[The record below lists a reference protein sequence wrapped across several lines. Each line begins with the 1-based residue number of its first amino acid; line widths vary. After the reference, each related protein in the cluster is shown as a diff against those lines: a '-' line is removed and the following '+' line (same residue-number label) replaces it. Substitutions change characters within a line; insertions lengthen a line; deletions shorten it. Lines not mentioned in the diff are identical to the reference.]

1 MSSSPRLCFPIDG
14 SKVGRPF
21 ALAQHCVAEPDTVCR
36 ELIQNSL
43 DAHAATRDD
52 GPCRVVF
59 RTSRSEVK
67 DLPGYEDYRQAL
79 QRAEHSWHENEE
91 VSAYLANLRD
101 CLRESERFGL
111 DILFVS
117 DNGAGFSEKGLEAVM
132 AEGAPEKQDGSS
144 GSFGIGHLT
153 AYGISGLQYICYA
166 SKQRDGRELMA
177 GHAILAAHESSE
189 GKLLSGN
196 GYYVEDYIPRFHQPF
211 SFCGAEHIPAFL
223 RQELDRIEGSG
234 SVIAVLGFNRFRRLG
249 GKRRHKKSLNQLVCE
264 AAAENFAIA
273 VWEGRL
279 EIEVHSSEAGE
290 LVESEE
296 KIDKD
301 EIDNFLAYMAR
312 PETGT
317 KEQTQKAKQTLE
329 AIKTHGSAETPEGSS
344 GRLSGEFRD
353 CRIYLR
359 NRAPAHVVSVW
370 RNGMLITRKHRGL
383 ARDQFDNK
391 KPLDAVVLLSG
402 REDPRAA
409 HDLVK
414 KAETPLHDRIVEER
428 LDKPEDKQRLRK
440 LLDEIRKWISE
451 RAEDSGGTSTDLV
464 SEVMLDAGN
473 VVQAKLTRQPK
484 MFDDATEGQ
493 PEGADRR
500 GKKRK
505 KDKKSKSGHRVSR
518 RIVKIRAQG
527 RVLDD
532 GRYRVGIRPE
542 DGGSLS
548 GQVKVIVDSGQDPS
562 CSGVVQDRALAVKAA
577 RGPHGEKYKIRNGMV
592 QVPSGLGQEASL
604 VMDLEFAEPPADL
617 GQVALGCLV
626 NAVEKAP

>member
-1 MSSSPRLCFPIDG
+1 MSLLPRLRFPIDG
-14 SKVGRPF
+14 SKVGRPY

-43 DAHAATRDD
+43 DAHAVTRDD

-59 RTSRSEVK
+59 RTSRVEAK
-67 DLPGYEDYRQAL
+67 ELPGYDDYRQAL
-79 QRAEHSWHENEE
+79 ERSERSWQGKQE

-101 CLRESERFGL
+101 CLRESERSGL

-117 DNGAGFSEKGLEAVM
+117 DNGAGFSEEGLEAVM

-166 SKQRDGRELMA
+166 GKRRDGRELMA
-177 GHAILAAHESSE
+177 GHAILAAHDDEA
-189 GKLLSGN
+189 GGLLSGN
-196 GYYVEDYIPRFHQPF
+196 GYYVEEYTRRFHQPF
-211 SFCGAEHIPAFL
+211 SFCGSSHIPAFI
-223 RQELDRIEGSG
+223 REELDRIEGSG
-234 SVIAVLGFNRFRRLG
+234 SVIAVLGFNRFHRSNGRRQY
-249 GKRRHKKSLNQLVCE
+249 KKSLNELVCE

-279 EIEVHSSEAGE
+279 EIEVHSREADE
-290 LVESEE
+290 LMASDR
-296 KIDKD
+296 KIDKSK
-301 EIDNFLAYMAR
+301 IYNFLEHMAR

-317 KEQTQKAKQTLE
+317 KEQTLKAKQTLE
-329 AIKTHGSAETPEGSS
+329 AIKTYESADTPEGCS
-344 GRLSGEFRD
+344 GTLSGEFQD
-353 CRIYLR
+353 CRIHLR

-370 RNGMLITRKHRGL
+370 RNGMLITRRHRGL

-391 KPLDAVVLLSG
+391 KPLDAVILLSG
-402 REDPRAA
+402 REDPREA

-414 KAETPLHDRIVEER
+414 RAETPLHDRIVEER
-428 LDKPEDKQRLRK
+428 LNKAEDKKRLKR
-440 LLDEIRKWISE
+440 LLEAIREWISR
-451 RAEDSGGTSTDLV
+451 RAEDSGGDSKDLEN
-464 SEVMLDAGN
+464 EVMLDAGST
-473 VVQAKLTRQPK
+473 VQAKLVRQPK
-484 MFDDATEGQ
+484 IFADPTEGQ

-505 KDKKSKSGHRVSR
+505 KGKQRKSGNRMNR
-518 RIVKIRAQG
+518 RIVKSRAQG
-527 RVLDD
+527 RVLGD
-532 GRYRVGIRPE
+532 GRYRVGVRPE
-542 DGGSLS
+542 EGGTLS

-577 RGPHGEKYKIRNGMV
+577 HGLNGEKYKIRNGMV
-592 QVPSGLGQEASL
+592 QVPPGLESGAPLI
-604 VMDLEFAEPPADL
+604 MDLEFSEPPADL

-626 NAVEKAP
+626 NTPEETS